1 MQELRQLPSG
11 MIGRVRVLFHKDSLP
26 FRNHH
31 LEFVALESLSALS
44 GHHLHQAMLWSPT
57 CRGRGGKTRADHDGA
72 NCENTNNRQKLA

>member
-44 GHHLHQAMLWSPT
+44 GHHFHRVMLWSPT
-57 CRGRGGKTRADHDGA
+57 CRWRGGKTRSDHHGADR
-72 NCENTNNRQKLA
+72 ENTNNRQKLA